1 MSRPRAVVAALAT
14 LLGALLA
21 DPRAALA
28 CAVCFGGKESDWN
41 TAFLFGTA
49 LMLVLPPAIVI
60 SAGIAIYRGVK
71 RQEARLREREAQHA
85 QQPLHHGAR

>member
-1 MSRPRAVVAALAT
+1 MSRPRAVVGALAA

-41 TAFLFGTA
+41 TAFLFGTV

-60 SAGIAIYRGVK
+60 SAGVAIYRGIK
-71 RQEARLREREAQHA
+71 RQEARMRERDAQLA
-85 QQPLHHGAR
+85 QQPLRHGVR